1 MGRGKA
7 FVQKEAEAVRALGR
21 PFNLTIIGGTTAE
34 WGSLLSSPYLWPH
47 SVSVGFASSTQ
58 THNTELFL

>member
-21 PFNLTIIGGTTAE
+21 PFNLTIRGGTTAE
-34 WGSLLSSPYLWPH
+34 
-47 SVSVGFASSTQ
+47 
-58 THNTELFL
+58 